1 MEYAAQRLC
10 QCCLCIID
18 FRGDFYGIYCRDCY
32 VFCQAAGQAG
42 DAVLAVE
49 RALMRIT
56 GRAVFAHSV
65 AAGAQAVQA
74 LVQDNPVAGVQASS
88 LITRILDNANDL
100 MAEDL
105 RLGGKGNQS
114 SSLVS
119 VVVRMTGEDVEV
131 GSAQANSLDSYKHI
145 GWPEA
150 RKRYIEQFHP
160 ANACQDACPHCC
172 RS

>member
-1 MEYAAQRLC
+1 MLS
-10 QCCLCIID
+10 
-18 FRGDFYGIYCRDCY
+18 
-32 VFCQAAGQAG
+32 
-42 DAVLAVE
+42 VE

-56 GRAVFAHSV
+56 GRAVFAQRV
-65 AAGAQAVQA
+65 AAGTEAVQA

-88 LITRILDNANDL
+88 LIARILDNANDL

-114 SSLVS
+114 TSLVS

-145 GWPEA
+145 GWPDLRE
-150 RKRYIEQFHP
+150 RYVK
-160 ANACQDACPHCC
+160 NL
-172 RS
+172 

>member
-1 MEYAAQRLC
+1 MEYAAQGLR

-18 FRGDFYGIYCRDCY
+18 FRSNFYGIYRRDCY

-56 GRAVFAHSV
+56 GGAVFAQRV
-65 AAGAQAVQA
+65 AAGTEAVQA

-88 LITRILDNANDL
+88 LIARILDNANDL

-114 SSLVS
+114 TSIVS
-119 VVVRMTGEDVEV
+119 VVVRMTGEDV
-131 GSAQANSLDSYKHI
+131 
-145 GWPEA
+145 
-150 RKRYIEQFHP
+150 
-160 ANACQDACPHCC
+160 
-172 RS
+172 